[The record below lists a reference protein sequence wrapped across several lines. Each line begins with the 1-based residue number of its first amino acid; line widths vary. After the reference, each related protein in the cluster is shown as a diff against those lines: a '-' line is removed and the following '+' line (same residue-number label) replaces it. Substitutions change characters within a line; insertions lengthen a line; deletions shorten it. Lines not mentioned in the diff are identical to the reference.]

1 VWKKVGPKT
10 TNVEDI
16 QNEAQEELEKE
27 GAGTRKKSRMLTSRE
42 NINDAMWAEALPDEY
57 GKDMGT
63 TLGPSGK
70 D

>member
-10 TNVEDI
+10 TTVEDI

-27 GAGTRKKSRMLTSRE
+27 GDGARKKSRMLTSRE
-42 NINDAMWAEALPDEY
+42 NINDAMWAEVIPDECE
-57 GKDMGT
+57 KDMGT